1 MIVKARSI
9 PYGVGPYQL
18 IICGRLAVPR
28 CGKTGPALY
37 VSFLLPRLHR
47 TCILT
52 FGYQCQCACGYCMA
66 APCCLIA
73 LNPPFM
79 RMRIRV
85 LMVWLNALLRLK
97 SVSTSKQSVLSFRV
111 MPWDCVIR
119 YMGND
124 RYLCFMDL
132 GRMDL
137 AYRLG
142 WVNILR
148 KKNLQ
153 PQVVGCFARYYRPLR
168 CFDHFVLRT
177 YLVHT
182 NGVSVWL
189 AHYFEKNG
197 VIYCSAISKLVAI
210 SGSQIF
216 HLESLQVGEHLL
228 RKQSYQMNKNMDQL
242 FNQGNALLKKLS
254 SDPF

>member
-1 MIVKARSI
+1 MGWAPISLSSAGAW
-9 PYGVGPYQL
+9 PCLGVVRRGP
-18 IICGRLAVPR
+18 PFMF
-28 CGKTGPALY
+28 P
-37 VSFLLPRLHR
+37 SFSPRLHR

-66 APCCLIA
+66 APCCLVA

-79 RMRIRV
+79 RMRIRF
-85 LMVWLNALLRLK
+85 LFVWLNALLRLK

-153 PQVVGCFARYYRPLR
+153 PHVVGCFARYYRPLR
-168 CFDHFVLRT
+168 CFDRFVLRT

-189 AHYFEKNG
+189 AHYFEKNS
-197 VIYCSAISKLVAI
+197 VIYCSSISKLVAI
-210 SGSQIF
+210 SGSQLF
-216 HLESLQVGEHLL
+216 HLESLQVGQHLL
-228 RKQSYQMNKNMDQL
+228 RKRPCQLNKNIDQL